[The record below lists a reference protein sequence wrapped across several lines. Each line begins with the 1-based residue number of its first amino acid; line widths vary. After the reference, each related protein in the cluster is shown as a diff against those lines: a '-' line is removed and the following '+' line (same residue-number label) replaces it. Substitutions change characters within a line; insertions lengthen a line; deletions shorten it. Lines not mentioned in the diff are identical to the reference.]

1 MLGTESEVVRC
12 WGFLQNTEKLP
23 EAFHTEATGWATAKA
38 GPGVQKAE
46 HSQKGEAGRSEA
58 ITWEGQERL
67 WEQGKEANLLS
78 YRWEPTKGSPPGWPG
93 AALS

>member
-23 EAFHTEATGWATAKA
+23 EAFHTEATGWAKAKA
-38 GPGVQKAE
+38 GPGVPKAE
-46 HSQKGEAGRSEA
+46 HSFG
-58 ITWEGQERL
+58 TWEGQERL

-78 YRWEPTKGSPPGWPG
+78 YQWEPTKGSPPGWPG